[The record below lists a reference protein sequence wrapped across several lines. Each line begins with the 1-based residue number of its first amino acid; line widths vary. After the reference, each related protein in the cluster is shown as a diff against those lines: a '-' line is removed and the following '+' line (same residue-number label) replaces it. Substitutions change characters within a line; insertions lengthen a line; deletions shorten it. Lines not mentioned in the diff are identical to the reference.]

1 MFSDRITF
9 SGWHPRRSNAV
20 VNNILIIIFDDGIG
34 IVVILNTVVSV
45 FSDGF
50 RDDTFVIIN
59 VLNDT
64 IVVVIDV
71 IFVRVVVIV
80 IVVIII
86 IVVVG

>member
-9 SGWHPRRSNAV
+9 SGWHPSRSNAV
-20 VNNILIIIFDDGIG
+20 VNNILTIIFDDGIG

-50 RDDTFVIIN
+50 GDDTFVIIN
-59 VLNDT
+59 VLNDAV
-64 IVVVIDV
+64 VVVIDI
-71 IFVRVVVIV
+71 IFVRVVVVI

-86 IVVVG
+86 IVVG